1 MLFQVQ
7 IQPKS
12 FKSVSVYGNCGETT
26 QAHYMTKLYN
36 WLMHDIIIMMKYQQL
51 CFEVRERREGYTVEV
66 IPTIIGCL
74 GGAMKELKTNIK

>member
-12 FKSVSVYGNCGETT
+12 FKLVSVYGNCGETT

-36 WLMHDIIIMMKYQQL
+36 WLMHDIIIIIIIIIHLEFDESTFWNNLKKKETGAQLDLTKQQTS
-51 CFEVRERREGYTVEV
+51 R
-66 IPTIIGCL
+66 
-74 GGAMKELKTNIK
+74 

>member
-1 MLFQVQ
+1 MMLFQVQ

-36 WLMHDIIIMMKYQQL
+36 WLMHDIII
-51 CFEVRERREGYTVEV
+51 
-66 IPTIIGCL
+66 IIIIIGNQTHVKVLLLIWNYC
-74 GGAMKELKTNIK
+74 